1 MKWVR
6 MDSTFRAVAETV
18 TDAVVSADS
27 QGLITYVNKG
37 GEQLFGWEASQL
49 AGRPLTVLMPERYR
63 DENRRLLRAASTE
76 LAIGSQNVLEL
87 VALHKNG
94 REFPVELSLARWDD
108 PTGRF
113 YTAIIRDITE
123 RRRRDEELHAI
134 NAQLELTNQELET
147 FSYSVS
153 HDLRA
158 PVRSIDGFS
167 AILEQDY
174 GDRLDDRGRDCL
186 TRVRAAAHRM
196 YTLIDALLLLSR
208 VTREE
213 MRRDVVDLSAVARS
227 VATELHRMQPDR
239 NVDFVIPPG
248 IIAIGDGSLIRI
260 MFENLLGNAWKFTS
274 RQPTARIEFSA
285 TSQDGVSV
293 YSVRDNGAG
302 FDMTYGDKLFGA
314 FQRLHTNEEFPGTGI
329 GLATVHRIVRRHG
342 GTVRAEGEVDKG
354 ATFYFTLAP
363 PIRHG
368 VETLQFAARG
378 PQ

>member
-1 MKWVR
+1 

-27 QGLITYVNKG
+27 QGLITYINKG
-37 GEQLFGWEASQL
+37 GEQLFGWDASQL
-49 AGRPLTVLMPERYR
+49 AGRPLAVLMPERYR

-123 RRRRDEELHAI
+123 RRRRDEELRAI

-174 GDRLDDRGRDCL
+174 SDRLDDRGRDCL
-186 TRVRAAAHRM
+186 ARVRAAAQRM

-227 VATELHRMQPDR
+227 VATELHRTQPDR
-239 NVDFVIPPG
+239 NVEFIIPSG
-248 IIAIGDGSLIRI
+248 IIAIGDGSLIRV

-274 RQPTARIEFSA
+274 RQPTARIEFGA
-285 TSQDGVSV
+285 TSQDGISV
-293 YSVRDNGAG
+293 YCVRDNGAG
-302 FDMTYGDKLFGA
+302 FDMAYGDKLFGA

-342 GTVRAEGEVDKG
+342 GTVRAEGAVGKG
-354 ATFYFTLAP
+354 AAIYFTLAP
-363 PIRHG
+363 AVRRG
-368 VETLQFAARG
+368 AETLQFAARG